1 MSRLQII
8 QVLETS
14 DKDKSDDLYLNA
26 IFRRFFIKFDL
37 EGNEVTIQ
45 SIFLEGKQN
54 YNSDQVLEQ
63 ISSYTSMFNCWDD
76 DPGKTVVIY
85 FIDSDGTRLDYDA
98 NSYFGNLVRFCNEK
112 GFELVW
118 FSKNFE
124 NVFLG
129 LEPDQVSNKTEAA
142 KQFLINNKIFE
153 IDANRLIKEKLE
165 VGCSNIINI
174 LSKYLR
180 TK

>member
-26 IFRRFFIKFDL
+26 IFRRFFSKLDL

-54 YNSDQVLEQ
+54 YNSDEVIDQ
-63 ISSYTSMFNCWDD
+63 INSYTSMFNCWDD
-76 DPGKTVVIY
+76 APGKTVVIY
-85 FIDSDGTRLDYDA
+85 FIDTDGVRLDYDP

-112 GFELVW
+112 NFELVW
-118 FSKNFE
+118 FSKNSE

-129 LEPDQVSNKTEAA
+129 LEPDQVSSKTEAA
-142 KQFLINNKIFE
+142 KQFLINNKIF
-153 IDANRLIKEKLE
+153 DLDKNKLAKENLE
-165 VGCSNIINI
+165 VGCSNILTI
-174 LSKYLR
+174 LSKYL
-180 TK
+180 KQK